1 MRTLLLMIAAL
12 ALSACATALPFAQV
26 ERTPMPSHDPAQ
38 VIALYKAAIPDQEK
52 LLSSVTFGFGPQ
64 AITGIG
70 VLELDQSA
78 GTFAVAC
85 LNPMGMKLFEL
96 AGDRT
101 ATTTRFVLPML
112 ERGPKGGFGTKI
124 GEDIRR
130 IYFDSVPSGAGWWSW
145 WDDNELTVNERTDGG
160 IMKYVFAGAE
170 GSLVEKA
177 YFVNDDL
184 RWRVLYFGPE
194 RKNGKIINRGV
205 LLQNYQYGYSLTVK
219 VKEILD

>member
-1 MRTLLLMIAAL
+1 MRALILMIAAL
-12 ALSACATALPFAQV
+12 ALSACAAALPFAPV
-26 ERTPMPSHDPAQ
+26 GRTPMPSHDPAQ
-38 VIALYKAAIPDQEK
+38 VIAQYRAAIPQQLK

-64 AITGIG
+64 EITGIG
-70 VLELDQSA
+70 ELELDQSA

-96 AGDRT
+96 SGDRSG
-101 ATTTRFVLPML
+101 TTTRFVLPML
-112 ERGPKGGFGTKI
+112 ERGGKGSFGAKI

-130 IYFDSVPSGAGWWSW
+130 IYFDTTPSGAGWWSW
-145 WDDNELTVNERTDGG
+145 WDGNELVVNERTDGG

-177 YFVNDDL
+177 YFVENDL